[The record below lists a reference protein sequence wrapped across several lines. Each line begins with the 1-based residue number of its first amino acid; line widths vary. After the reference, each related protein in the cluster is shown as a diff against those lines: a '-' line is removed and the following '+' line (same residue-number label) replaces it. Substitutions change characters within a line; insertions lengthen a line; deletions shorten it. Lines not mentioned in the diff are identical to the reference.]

1 MNSLVH
7 LLVAGALLW
16 CAAGNLDAQTNRP
29 PNIIF
34 LLADDLGYGDIGSFG
49 QKKIRTPNLDRM
61 AAESI
66 RFKQHYSGNAVCA
79 PSRCVLM
86 TGLHPGHAFI
96 RDNREVTPEGQFPIP
111 ESTVTLPKLLQR
123 AGYVTGAFGKW
134 GLGGPG
140 SSGDPLKQGFDRFFG
155 YNCQRRAHNYYPTN
169 LWDNDRRVAL
179 NNPDFSAH
187 QKLPAG
193 ADPNDPAS
201 YARYAGKDYAPDL
214 IAEQARQF
222 IRKNRDHPFFLFF
235 PTTVPHLALQVPEDS
250 LTEYLGRWPEEP
262 YTGTNSYLPHRA
274 PRAAYAAMITRLD
287 REIGRIMDLVRE
299 LGLDERTI
307 FIFTS
312 DNGPLYD
319 KLGGTDCE
327 FFASAGPFNGR
338 KGSLHEGG
346 IRVPLIVRWKG
357 RIRPGTETVRITG
370 FEDWLPTLLEL
381 AGAGELTPKRID
393 GISFTPTLLGQRQEP
408 RAFLYREFPAYGG
421 QQSVRLG
428 QWKGLREKML
438 PARNAHQPQLQTMLY
453 DLSADP
459 QETND
464 VSALHPEIVSQ
475 IERIMREQHVPSKEF
490 PFAPLDGLA
499 SGTR

>member
-1 MNSLVH
+1 
-7 LLVAGALLW
+7 
-16 CAAGNLDAQTNRP
+16 
-29 PNIIF
+29 
-34 LLADDLGYGDIGSFG
+34 
-49 QKKIRTPNLDRM
+49 
-61 AAESI
+61 
-66 RFKQHYSGNAVCA
+66 
-79 PSRCVLM
+79 M

-96 RDNREVTPEGQFPIP
+96 RDNREVKPEGQVPIP
-111 ESTVTLPKLLQR
+111 ANTVTLPKLLRR

-140 SSGDPLKQGFDRFFG
+140 SSGDPLKQGFDRFYG

-187 QKLPAG
+187 QKLPVG
-193 ADPNDPAS
+193 ADPHDPAS
-201 YARYAGKDYAPDL
+201 YAGYAGKEYAPDL

-222 IRKNRDHPFFLFF
+222 IRQNKDRPFFLFF

-250 LTEYLGRWPEEP
+250 LAEYLGRWPDEP
-262 YTGTNSYLPHRA
+262 YTGANSYLPHRA

-287 REIGRIMDLVRE
+287 REIGRMMDLVHE

-357 RIRPGTETVRITG
+357 RITAGTQSERVTG

-381 AGAGELTPKRID
+381 VDADKLTPKGID
-393 GISFTPTLLGQRQEP
+393 GISFAPTLLGRRQEP

-421 QQSVRLG
+421 QQSVRMG

-438 PARNAHQPQLQTMLY
+438 PRRDAPRPQVTTMLY
-453 DLSADP
+453 DLSTDP

-464 VSALHPEIVSQ
+464 VSASHPEMVTQ

-490 PFAPLDGLA
+490 PFAPLDDMD
-499 SGTR
+499 SR